1 MAEQDWAPEPLILE
15 EDGGIRCSEEPYH
28 PYLDTS
34 DKATNAR
41 IVACYNA
48 CAGVPTG
55 MLNDLPYLTLLE
67 DHVDITSKHNS
78 IVRKLQFTK
87 ELRQELIFG
96 WDKITGKLG
105 FVDMETGQ
113 EIVPRPKEA
122 VNGHS
127 DTVTGD

>member
-48 CAGVPTG
+48 CAGVSTELLQHIAQNG
-55 MLNDLPYLTLLE
+55 TLGGLMAE
-67 DHVDITSKHNS
+67 LFGD
-78 IVRKLQFTK
+78 K
-87 ELRQELIFG
+87 ELFAHLKE
-96 WDKITGKLG
+96 LG
-105 FVDMETGQ
+105 FKQ
-113 EIVPRPKEA
+113 Q
-122 VNGHS
+122 
-127 DTVTGD
+127 